1 MDGKYLV
8 DIEEIKEVV
17 DLANPRVKR
26 GTTIETPDTIGQ
38 DVLYHIALDRRP
50 TLFPNISKRA
60 GNLED
65 NTLPRVHMSMN
76 LSGCWFGYAG
86 GGDLAAQYI
95 VNDKKGSSGNNQK
108 LSPYKGGFYIHSVP
122 FRAGLRPNL
131 ELVYDADFTDEI
143 WLITYNKMSVAFK
156 TTIIGLMYTKSVTYI
171 PRTGKGP
178 VEITTICI
186 NIERGQSMHFTADN
200 KYFKP
205 NLEVPA
211 ILKEGFYQFDISDQ
225 FGIKNFKKITPR
237 EFKDGKLKSAGM
249 LNF

>member
-1 MDGKYLV
+1 MESKYLV
-8 DIEEIKEVV
+8 DIEELTEVLDV
-17 DLANPRVKR
+17 ANPRVRR

-50 TLFPNISKRA
+50 VLYPNISKRA

-86 GGDLAAQYI
+86 GGELASQYI
-95 VNDKKGSSGNNQK
+95 VDAKKKTTANNQK
-108 LSPYKGGFYIHSVP
+108 LSPYKGGFYIHSVD

-131 ELVYDADFTDEI
+131 ELVYDADFTDEL
-143 WLITYNKMSVAFK
+143 WLVTYNKMSVAFR
-156 TTIIGLMYTKSVTYI
+156 TDIVGLMFTKAVSYI

-178 VEITTICI
+178 IEITTICVRI
-186 NIERGQSMHFTADN
+186 DRGKQLHFTANN

-205 NLEVPA
+205 VRGVPA

-225 FGIKNFKKITPR
+225 NGIYNFKKISER

-249 LNF
+249 LSF

>member
-76 LSGCWFGYAG
+76 LSGCWFG
-86 GGDLAAQYI
+86 
-95 VNDKKGSSGNNQK
+95 
-108 LSPYKGGFYIHSVP
+108 
-122 FRAGLRPNL
+122 
-131 ELVYDADFTDEI
+131 
-143 WLITYNKMSVAFK
+143 
-156 TTIIGLMYTKSVTYI
+156 
-171 PRTGKGP
+171 
-178 VEITTICI
+178 
-186 NIERGQSMHFTADN
+186 
-200 KYFKP
+200 
-205 NLEVPA
+205 
-211 ILKEGFYQFDISDQ
+211 
-225 FGIKNFKKITPR
+225 
-237 EFKDGKLKSAGM
+237 
-249 LNF
+249 